1 MSYVFI
7 GCFTSIL
14 IVHSVRLRH
23 ARSRVDLLVNEN
35 RSMARH
41 HGMWDSASHPTI
53 GTMEWGS
60 LVGRP
65 VPEEA

>member
-1 MSYVFI
+1 MNYVFFD
-7 GCFTSIL
+7 CFTSIL
-14 IVHSVRLRH
+14 IVHIVRLRH
-23 ARSRVDLLVNEN
+23 ARSQVDLLVNEN
-35 RSMARH
+35 RSMAHH
-41 HGMWDSASHPTI
+41 HGMWDSTSHPTV